1 MLTGAFVDSR
11 EPEHIQRL
19 TFGGVPTVVTA
30 LECGDLWASCA
41 DGELLVIERK
51 TTSDLLGSI
60 SDGRVFQQALKMRE
74 RSRWAYLVVTGYL
87 QPTHDGKTFVAG
99 KATGWDWN
107 AVQGALLDVQ
117 ETGVQIVYCEH
128 DNGYEATVQRLAK
141 RSRAGRVLNNTAR
154 PARIMTAGETI
165 LTALPGIGLERAQDV
180 LAHFERPSQALAWL
194 TWTDTVL
201 EVAGIG
207 NGIKANVRRA
217 LGLGDGESLTIWSDE
232 AAAYMKSTMHEEI
245 LSEIARG
252 MDRAKELV
260 TA

>member
-1 MLTGAFVDSR
+1 MLTGAFIDSR
-11 EPEHIQRL
+11 EPENIQKL

-30 LECGDLWASCA
+30 LDAGDLWASCD

-60 SDGRVFQQALKMRE
+60 ADQRLFQQALRMRE
-74 RSRWAYLVVTGYL
+74 RSRWAYVVVTGYL
-87 QPTHDGKTFVAG
+87 QPTHDGKTFVQG

-107 AVQGALLDVQ
+107 AVQGALLDIQ
-117 ETGVQIVYCEH
+117 ETGVQVVYCEH

-154 PARIMTAGETI
+154 PARVMTAAETI
-165 LTALPGIGLERAQDV
+165 LTSLPGIGLERAQDV
-180 LAHFERPSQALAWL
+180 MGHFERPAQALAWL
-194 TWTDTVL
+194 TWQDTVL

-217 LGLGDGESLTIWSDE
+217 LGLGDGESLTIWSDAS
-232 AAAYMKSTMHEEI
+232 AAEMKQQLINQVTQEI
-245 LSEIARG
+245 
-252 MDRAKELV
+252 V

>member
-1 MLTGAFVDSR
+1 MTMLTAAVLDSR
-11 EPEHIQRL
+11 EPENIQKL
-19 TFGGVPTVVTA
+19 TFGGIPTVVAA
-30 LECGDLWASCA
+30 LECGDLWASCT

-60 SDGRVFQQALKMRE
+60 ADQRLFQQALRMRE
-74 RSRWAYLVVTGYL
+74 RSQWAYVVITGYL
-87 QPTHDGKTFVAG
+87 QPTHDGKTFVQG

-128 DNGYEATVQRLAK
+128 DNSYEATVQRLAK

-154 PARIMTAGETI
+154 PARVMTAGETL
-165 LTALPGIGLERAQDV
+165 LTSLPGIGLERAQDM
-180 LAHFERPSQALAWL
+180 LGEFDRPAQALAWL
-194 TWTDTVL
+194 TWQDTVL

-207 NGIKANVRRA
+207 AGIKGGVRRA
-217 LGLGDGESLTIWSDE
+217 LGLDQGESLTIWSDASVAE
-232 AAAYMKSTMHEEI
+232 MKQQLINQVTQ
-245 LSEIARG
+245 
-252 MDRAKELV
+252 ELV

>member
-1 MLTGAFVDSR
+1 MLTGAFIDSR

-30 LECGDLWASCA
+30 LDAGDLWASCA

-60 SDGRVFQQALKMRE
+60 SDGRLFQQAHKMRE
-74 RSRWAYLVVTGYL
+74 RSQWSYLVVTGYL

-107 AVQGALLDVQ
+107 SVQGALLDVQ

-141 RSRAGRVLNNTAR
+141 RSRGGRVLMNTAR
-154 PARIMTAGETI
+154 PARVMTAGETI
-165 LTALPGIGLERAQDV
+165 LTGLPGIGLERAQMI
-180 LAHFERPSQALAWL
+180 LEEFQTPAQAITWL
-194 TWTDTVL
+194 TWPDTVV
-201 EVAGIG
+201 EIAGIG
-207 NGIKANVRRA
+207 NGIKGNVRRA

-232 AAAYMKSTMHEEI
+232 ALADMKRQLINQVT
-245 LSEIARG
+245 R
-252 MDRAKELV
+252 ELV